1 MFFYK
6 TVGVILVKQFLI
18 NHKLLFFIL
27 IFAAPFS
34 GILTGFFYTFTSDLP
49 EIRELNSFKPS
60 EITRIYTSDNKIL
73 TEFYIEKRRKVGIN
87 DIPADLKSAIVMTED
102 RSFYNHIGV
111 DIKGVLRAI
120 VKDIIAGGFVEGAS
134 TITQQLAKTL
144 FFTSKKTIVR
154 KVKEAIVALQI
165 ERRYT
170 KDEILALYLNQIY
183 LGSGAYGVD
192 SAAKTYFGKNIKDCN
207 LSECAMLAALPRS
220 PSRYSPLN
228 NYKLAVKRR
237 NIVLKILLK
246 TNKIDQEEYNKTKKS
261 RLLLTSKKR
270 DQIAPHFVEFIRKK
284 LEKQLGHAYVYKG
297 GLSVYTT
304 INMDFQRRAE
314 KISQEKIDRLKKRM
328 RRNGIKAP
336 DPQCA
341 LIALEN
347 KNGAILSMIGG
358 LNFKKSSYNRAIIA
372 KRQPGSAFKPIVY
385 GYAIEK
391 GFPQNKMLLDSP
403 VVYKIGSKTWKPQN
417 FSKSFLGEITMR
429 KALSLSKNIPAI
441 RLIDRL
447 GTTSISTF
455 GNKLGLKNRLRQNLS
470 LALGTS
476 EVTLIN
482 LTSTYSVFA
491 NMGQKNSP
499 YAIEK
504 VVDKRG
510 KIVFQK
516 RTKKEIVMK
525 RSTAAIITNM
535 LEGVI
540 KEGTGIKAKHLSR
553 PVAGKTGTT
562 DNYAD
567 ALFIGFSPEI
577 TTGVWVGNDNNS
589 TLGRWET
596 GARAA
601 LPIWIDYM
609 RNTFKNQRVNYFD
622 IPDNTVIVQINPDTG
637 EKYDGQGSVKALFV
651 KGNEPL

>member
-1 MFFYK
+1 MK
-6 TVGVILVKQFLI
+6 DFLT
-18 NHKLLFFIL
+18 NNKLLFFI
-27 IFAAPFS
+27 IFLAAPFS
-34 GILTGFFYTFTSDLP
+34 GVLTGFFYTFTSDLP

-60 EITRIYTSDNKIL
+60 EITRVYTSDNKVL
-73 TEFYIEKRRKVGIN
+73 TEFYIEKRRKVGIG

-102 RSFYNHIGV
+102 RNFYNHIGV
-111 DIKGVLRAI
+111 DIKGILRAI
-120 VKDIIAGGFVEGAS
+120 VKDIIAGEFVEGAS

-154 KVKEAIVALQI
+154 KIKEAIVALQI

-183 LGSGAYGVD
+183 MGSGAYGVD
-192 SAAKTYFGKNIKDCN
+192 SAAKTYFGKNISDCN

-246 TNKIDQEEYNKTKKS
+246 TNKIDDLTYKRTKKS
-261 RLLLTSKKR
+261 SLKLSSKKR
-270 DQIAPHFVEFIRKK
+270 DQIAPHFIEYIREK
-284 LEKQLGHAYVYKG
+284 LEEQLGHSYVYKG
-297 GLSVYTT
+297 GLSIYTT
-304 INMDFQRRAE
+304 LNMDFQRRAE
-314 KISQEKIDRLKKRM
+314 EISQNKISRLKLRM
-328 RRNGIKAP
+328 RRNGIKSQ

-347 KNGAILSMIGG
+347 KNGAILSMVGG

-385 GYAIEK
+385 AYAIEK

-403 VVYKIGSKTWKPQN
+403 VVYKIGSKTWKPKN

-441 RLIDRL
+441 KLIDRL
-447 GTTSISTF
+447 GTNSISSF

-476 EVTLIN
+476 EVTLLN
-482 LTSTYSVFA
+482 LTSSYSVFA

-504 VVDKRG
+504 VVDKQG
-510 KIVFQK
+510 KTVFQN
-516 RTKKEIVMK
+516 RAKKEIVMK

-540 KEGTGIKAKHLSR
+540 KEGTGKRAKFLSR

-562 DNYAD
+562 DNYVD
-567 ALFIGFSPEI
+567 ALFIGYSPEI
-577 TTGVWVGNDNNS
+577 TTGVWVGNDNNT

-601 LPIWIDYM
+601 LPIWIGYM
-609 RNTFKNQRVNYFD
+609 KNTFKNQMVNYFD
-622 IPDNTVIVQINPDTG
+622 IPDNTVMVRINPDTG
-637 EKYDGQGSVKALFV
+637 RKDEGQNSVKALFV